1 MFIKEVDKVFLKSE
15 YSMRFRG
22 KKRSAVRKTMNNKKK
37 RDKNKSQNLKALKG
51 GKKFHDRRIRL

>member
-22 KKRSAVRKTMNNKKK
+22 KKRSAVRKKMNNKKK
-37 RDKNKSQNLKALKG
+37 ETK
-51 GKKFHDRRIRL
+51 IRVKI